1 MANYS
6 RPDVYVEEIST
17 GEKPIQAV
25 STSIGA
31 FIGKTPRGEVGKAV
45 EVTSWTDYLN
55 KFALGCKSPYL
66 ADSDLSYAIFG
77 FFLNGGS
84 ICKVV
89 RVASASATASKVS
102 LAVDGLEVKAKEVG
116 EWSNGVLGVKVVANS
131 TNFDVQVYANGEL
144 VETIE
149 NVSNTKGAS
158 NYFVNVINETSKF
171 IVVDN
176 ATDKSL
182 AVTSDI
188 KKLVGGNDNA
198 QGVTNT
204 DYTGEK
210 GLQAL
215 DTELD
220 VNLIAIPGVSADT
233 QVAKAL
239 IEYCDNRGDCF
250 AIIDCKATDKDEAKT
265 FRESLG
271 GNNGAVYFPYG
282 KVSDPL
288 GRTSSSL
295 KACPP
300 SGHIMGIYARTDANR
315 GVYKAPAGEECIVRG
330 FVALTTNLTKNEIS
344 VLNPLGINCIISKP
358 NKGILVWGARTLSA
372 DPSKR
377 YVSDIRYDIMV
388 KTSVYEG
395 TQWAIFEP
403 NDESLWEKID
413 TTLTSFLDTQWR
425 DGALKGTTSEEAY
438 YVKCD
443 SELNTKDTINQGQLI
458 SEVGYAKQKPS
469 EFVIVKIVQKSEN

>member
-25 STSIGA
+25 STSVGA
-31 FIGKTPRGEVGKAV
+31 FIGRTPRGEVGKAV

-102 LAVDGLEVKAKEVG
+102 LSVDGLEVKAKDVG
-116 EWSNGVLGVKVVANS
+116 EWSNGILGVKVISNS
-131 TNFDVQVYANGEL
+131 SNFDVQVYANGEL
-144 VETIE
+144 VETLE
-149 NVSNTKGAS
+149 NVSNEKGA
-158 NYFVNVINETSKF
+158 NYFVDVINETSKY
-171 IVVDN
+171 IAVDP
-176 ATDKSL
+176 ATDKTLS
-182 AVTSDI
+182 VTSDI
-188 KKLVGGNDNA
+188 KKLIGGDDNTE
-198 QGVTNT
+198 GISNT

-210 GLQAL
+210 GLLAL

-220 VNLIAIPGVSADT
+220 INLVAIPGLSAET
-233 QVAKAL
+233 IVAKAL
-239 IEYCDNRGDCF
+239 IDYCDGRGDCF
-250 AIIDCKATDKDEAKT
+250 AIIDCKAKDKDEAKT

-282 KVSDPL
+282 KVNDPL

-300 SGHIMGIYARTDANR
+300 SGHIMGVYARTDANR

-330 FVALTTNLTKNEIS
+330 FVSLTVNLTKTELTI
-344 VLNPLGINCIISKP
+344 LNPLGINCIVAKP

-372 DPSKR
+372 DTSKR
-377 YVSDIRYDIMV
+377 YVSDIRYDLMI
-388 KTSVYEG
+388 KSSVYEG

-403 NDESLWEKID
+403 NDENLWSKVS
-413 TTLTSFLDTQWR
+413 TTLTSFLDTEWR
-425 DGALKGTTSEEAY
+425 NGALRGSSSDEAY

-443 SELNTKDTINQGQLI
+443 SELNTTDTINQGQLI
-458 SEVGYAKQKPS
+458 AEVGYAKQKPS
-469 EFVIVKIVQKSEN
+469 EFVIVKIVQKSES

>member
-31 FIGKTPRGEVGKAV
+31 FIGRTPRGEVGKAV
-45 EVTSWTDYLN
+45 EITSWTDYLN

-77 FFLNGGS
+77 YFLNGGS
-84 ICKVV
+84 VCKVV
-89 RVASASATASKVS
+89 RVASASATASKVL

-116 EWSNGVLGVKVVANS
+116 EWSNGILGVKVVSNS
-131 TNFDVQVYANGEL
+131 SNFDVQVYANGEL

-149 NVSNTKGAS
+149 NVSNTKGA
-158 NYFVNVINETSKF
+158 NYFVDVINETSKY
-171 IVVDN
+171 IAIDPT
-176 ATDKSL
+176 TDKTLS
-182 AVTSDI
+182 VTSDI
-188 KKLVGGNDNA
+188 KKLTGGDDNA
-198 QGVTNT
+198 ESITNS
-204 DYTGEK
+204 DYTGAK
-210 GLQAL
+210 GLLAL

-220 VNLIAIPGVSADT
+220 VTLVAIPGLSAET
-233 QVAKAL
+233 EVAKAL
-239 IEYCDNRGDCF
+239 VDYCDGRGDCF
-250 AIIDCKATDKDEAKT
+250 AIIDCKATDREGAKT
-265 FRESLG
+265 FRQALG

-282 KVSDPL
+282 KVNDPL

-300 SGHIMGIYARTDANR
+300 SGHIMGVYARTDANR
-315 GVYKAPAGEECIVRG
+315 GVYKAPAGEECVVRG
-330 FVALTTNLTKNEIS
+330 FISLTASLTKTELA
-344 VLNPLGINCIISKP
+344 VLNPLGVNCIVAKP
-358 NKGILVWGARTLSA
+358 NKGIVVWGARTLSA

-377 YVSDIRYDIMV
+377 YVSDIRYDLMI
-388 KTSVYEG
+388 KSSVYEG

-403 NDESLWEKID
+403 NDDTLWEKVS
-413 TTLTSFLDTQWR
+413 TTLTSFLDTEWR
-425 DGALKGTTSEEAY
+425 SGALRGTTSEEAY

-443 SELNTKDTINQGQLI
+443 SELNTVDTINQGQLI
-458 SEVGYAKQKPS
+458 AEIGYAKQKPS
-469 EFVIVKIVQKSEN
+469 EFVIVKIVQKSES

>member
-31 FIGKTPRGEVGKAV
+31 FVGRTPRGESGKAV
-45 EVTSWTDYLN
+45 RVTSWTDYVN

-66 ADSDLSYAIFG
+66 ANSDLSHAVFG

-84 ICKVV
+84 VCKIV
-89 RVASASATASKVS
+89 RVVSSTATASKVS
-102 LAVDGLEVKAKEVG
+102 LAVDGLEVKAKDLG
-116 EWSNGVLGVKVVANS
+116 EWSNGVLGVKVVSNS
-131 TNFDVQVYANGEL
+131 SNFDIQVYANGEL
-144 VETIE
+144 VETLK

-158 NYFVNVINETSKF
+158 NYFVDVINDTSKY
-171 IVVDN
+171 IAVDPT
-176 ATDKSL
+176 TDKTL

-198 QGVTNT
+198 TSLTNT
-204 DYTGEK
+204 DYTGAK
-210 GLQAL
+210 GLLAL

-220 VNLIAIPGVSADT
+220 INLVAIPGLSAEVE
-233 QVAKAL
+233 VAKAL
-239 IEYCDNRGDCF
+239 VDYCDNRGDCF
-250 AIIDCKATDKDEAKT
+250 AIIDCKATTSEEAET

-282 KVSDPL
+282 KINDPL

-295 KACPP
+295 RACPP
-300 SGHIMGIYARTDANR
+300 SGHIMGIYARIDANR
-315 GVYKAPAGEECIVRG
+315 GVYKAPAGEECTVRG
-330 FVALTTNLTKNEIS
+330 FVSLTLNLTKTDLA

-372 DPSKR
+372 DTSKI
-377 YVSDIRYDIMV
+377 YVSDIRCDIYI
-388 KTSVYEG
+388 KSSVYEG

-403 NDESLWEKID
+403 NDESLWEKLD
-413 TTLTSFLDTQWR
+413 TTLTSFLDTEWKN
-425 DGALKGTTSEEAY
+425 GALRGSTSEEAY

-443 SELNTKDTINQGQLI
+443 SELNTDDTINQGQLI
-458 SEVGYAKQKPS
+458 AEIGYAKQKPS
-469 EFVIVKIVQKSEN
+469 EFVIVKIVQKSES